1 MAAQLDR
8 PPLSRLRARYER
20 QIRFLVRRFDPGAA
34 LGLSL
39 TASLA
44 AVVVVGWAF
53 GIVVQD
59 VIVGDGSIG
68 FDRPVLGWL
77 ARHREPW
84 LTVVMKTVTELGS
97 SLVLVPLIGLAFILL
112 VGRRRRTPAGVVDAP
127 APGSP
132 DAPLFATPAR
142 LGVESFLVPF
152 DALPANE
159 NRAVILSH

>member
-1 MAAQLDR
+1 MGAQPDR
-8 PPLSRLRARYER
+8 PPVPWLRARYER

-44 AVVVVGWAF
+44 AVVVAGWAF

-59 VIVGDGSIG
+59 VIVGDGSIR
-68 FDRPVLGWL
+68 FDRPVLGWV

-97 SLVLVPLIGLAFILL
+97 SLVLVPLIGAVAAWFWWRHKTARPAPLL
-112 VGRRRRTPAGVVDAP
+112 GAAYGGGGLLSPAGQDLTARPPPPRTPAP
-127 APGSP
+127 ADREPH
-132 DAPLFATPAR
+132 
-142 LGVESFLVPF
+142 
-152 DALPANE
+152 AL
-159 NRAVILSH
+159 